1 MKKNQNRRI
10 VTLLLIGLIGC
21 YGLGQTAEVFSVGF
35 YNLENLFDPQDD
47 PTTFDEDYTPMG
59 RKQWTEGILKQKI
72 DHLAKAIHQIGFRE
86 SQRPPLLLGVA
97 EVENFRVLKMLTQH
111 ELLYPYGYEILH
123 FDSPDARGIDLAMLY
138 QKDFFLVAE
147 SKTYSLP
154 LFDGKTNQKRTTRD
168 QLVVSG
174 WMEEEEL
181 HLLINH
187 WPSRRGGQ
195 KRSESNRISAARL
208 QQKII
213 DSLQGLNANAKIIV
227 MGDFNDNPDDQ
238 SLRLLTEKKENSYLK
253 NFQPLFN
260 PMRILHKKGVGSLAY
275 RDRWF
280 LFDQILISHSLM
292 PTKGIFFIEAKVFG
306 PDFLKNKKGKYKGYP
321 FRSEIHGDQLEGY
334 SDHFPIYGVMGKTK

>member
-1 MKKNQNRRI
+1 MEEP
-10 VTLLLIGLIGC
+10 VLS
-21 YGLGQTAEVFSVGF
+21 QTAEIFSVGF

-47 PTTFDEDYTPMG
+47 PKTFDEDYTPRG
-59 RKQWTEGILKQKI
+59 RKRWTEDVLQQKI
-72 DHLAKAIHQIGFRE
+72 DRLAEAIRKIGFRE
-86 SQRPPLLLGVA
+86 SKRPPLLLGVA
-97 EVENFRVLKMLTQH
+97 EVENFRVLQMLVHH

-123 FDSPDARGIDLAMLY
+123 YDSPDARGIDLALLY
-138 QKDFFLVAE
+138 QKDFFLVSE
-147 SKTYSLP
+147 SKAYNLP
-154 LFDGKTNQKRTTRD
+154 LFDGKTNLKRSTRD

-195 KRSESNRISAARL
+195 KRSESHRISAARL

-213 DSLQGLNANAKIIV
+213 DSLQGLNPVAKIIV
-227 MGDFNDNPDDQ
+227 MGDFNDNPDDK
-238 SLRLLTEKKENSYLK
+238 SLSLLTDTQENSYMK

-260 PMRILHKKGVGSLAY
+260 PMKRLYKKGVGSLAY

-280 LFDQILISHSLM
+280 LFDQILISQSLM
-292 PTKGIFFIEAKVFG
+292 PTKGVFFIEAKVFS

-321 FRSEIHGDQLEGY
+321 FRSEIQGGQLHGY
-334 SDHFPIYGVMGKTK
+334 SDHFPIYALMGKMK